1 MTFANVTSLVALFVA
16 LGGVGYAAA
25 TINGGLIKNRTI
37 SASKLKKHTLT
48 GTEINLAKLGTV
60 PKATTARNAVNAVSA
75 GNAVNAANATN
86 LGGTAASAYE
96 KKSELAAALTAAAKP
111 VPFTDA
117 TLQNSWLKVTGHS
130 TPGFS
135 QDQFGVV
142 HLRGAVMGGATT
154 TVFTLPA
161 AVRPTATK
169 QFATSCGPSPGA
181 FGSITVNTDGTVV
194 GGGGATCTAF
204 TSLEGITFR
213 TDG

>member
-25 TINGGLIKNRTI
+25 TINGSLIQNRSI
-37 SASKLKKHTLT
+37 SASKIKKHTLT
-48 GTEINLAKLGTV
+48 GTEISLAKLGTV
-60 PKATTARNAVNAVSA
+60 PKATTATSAVNAVNS
-75 GNAVNAANATN
+75 VNAGNATN
-86 LGGTAASAYE
+86 LGGSAASAYE
-96 KKSELAAALTAAAKP
+96 KKSELNATLAAVAKP

-117 TLQNSWLKVTGHS
+117 TLQNSWLKVVGHS

-142 HLRGAVMGGATT
+142 HLRGAVMGGTGTT
-154 TVFTLPA
+154 MFTLPA
-161 AVRPTATK
+161 AVRPTATT
-169 QFATSCGPSPGA
+169 QFATSCGPGA
-181 FGSITVNTDGTVV
+181 GTFGSIIVNTDGTVV
-194 GGGGATCTAF
+194 EGGAGCAAF

>member
-60 PKATTARNAVNAVSA
+60 PKATTARNAVNAVNA

-86 LGGTAASAYE
+86 LGGAAASAYE

-117 TLQNSWLKVTGHS
+117 TLQNSWLKVTG
-130 TPGFS
+130 
-135 QDQFGVV
+135 